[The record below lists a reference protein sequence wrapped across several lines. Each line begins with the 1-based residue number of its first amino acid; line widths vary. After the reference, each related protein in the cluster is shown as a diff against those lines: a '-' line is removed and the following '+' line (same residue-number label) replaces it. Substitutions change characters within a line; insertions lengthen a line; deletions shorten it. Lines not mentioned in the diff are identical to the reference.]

1 VIRSRLLIVLAVTP
15 VVLGTA
21 LASAQ
26 RTDGVYAQAEALLT
40 AGKLEDA
47 RSLLEASLDTTP
59 DDPRALLLLGRVHFA
74 WPVVGRYEAKKLFE
88 RTAALTPDDP
98 EPLYWLMR
106 VGVELKDAEGEQLA
120 WKSIARAWA
129 LDPDYRDT
137 WAVWRRMYHGSGQ
150 LRQALDV
157 LSRHAGNLVVDFRR
171 AQLQLEL
178 GQLREAD
185 SMLADL
191 IARGRAD
198 GGVWALRAEIAFAL
212 SDTAAGT
219 ARYARAVE
227 SAATDTL
234 DVLWQQIASIA
245 SSGEKAAYTRAPAE
259 RRPAFLRAFWA
270 LRDPDLTTAANE
282 RLAEHFGRLA
292 YARRQYRLRFPW
304 SRIHSSPEYRALN
317 APDLAAYMLR
327 RVKAMSGTVG
337 RLPEL
342 SPDEE
347 RRQLL
352 GLGVSLRDVPEPDS
366 VTRYV
371 QLGLDGRGVAYVR
384 FGPPKRKLV
393 DIGGVVERWEY
404 QAGGGRF
411 SLSFAVVGGDY
422 ILSPVSPLEL
432 DNIRAAVELDSTSVT
447 APLELQAWNA
457 CFRAAT
463 PGLTLL
469 YVGMDAESAGTAVW
483 DTAGLEILRVQGAPP
498 LTLTLPPGSYRIGAD
513 GRLDGRLGRLRTQV
527 DVPDLWSDPLAISC
541 LLAARVQSEQAGRD
555 AIVRS
560 MPAPLRFAAD
570 EPLLLYAELY
580 GLGSSP
586 DGRARYSAEYEF
598 APTDSAH
605 HVSLR
610 FTRNPPVA
618 NTVPERLVISPGQ
631 VERGRYAITLR
642 IWDEIRRQ
650 SVGTSRIYVEL
661 R

>member
-1 VIRSRLLIVLAVTP
+1 MIRSRILIALALAP
-15 VVLGTA
+15 VVLATTA
-21 LASAQ
+21 SSQNA
-26 RTDGVYAQAEALLT
+26 DGVYAEAEALLT
-40 AGKLEDA
+40 AGKLKAA

-106 VGVELKDAEGEQLA
+106 VGMELKDAEGEQLA
-120 WKSIARAWA
+120 WKSIARVWA

-191 IARGRAD
+191 ISRSRSD

-245 SSGEKAAYTRAPAE
+245 SSREKATYTRTPAE

-292 YARRQYRLRFPW
+292 YARRHYRLRFPW
-304 SRIHSSPEYRALN
+304 SRIHYSPEYRALN
-317 APDLAAYMLR
+317 AQDLAAYMLR
-327 RVKAMSGTVG
+327 RVKTMSGTVG

-384 FGPPKRKLV
+384 FGPPKRMLV
-393 DIGGVVERWEY
+393 DLGGMVERWEY
-404 QAGGGRF
+404 EAGGGRF

-432 DNIRAAVELDSTSVT
+432 DNIKTAVELDSTSVA
-447 APLELQAWNA
+447 APLELQAWTT
-457 CFRAAT
+457 CFRAPT
-463 PGLTLL
+463 PGLLLL
-469 YVGMDAESAGTAVW
+469 YIGMDADTAGTAAWGAADSEV
-483 DTAGLEILRVQGAPP
+483 ARVQGSPP
-498 LTLTLPPGSYRIGAD
+498 LALTLPPGSYRIGAD
-513 GRLDGRLGRLRTQV
+513 GKLGGRLGRLRTRV
-527 DVPDLWSDPLAISC
+527 DAPDLWRDSLAVSG
-541 LLAARVQSEQAGRD
+541 LLAAPLPPDSVDRD
-555 AIVRS
+555 AIIRS

-570 EPLLLYAELY
+570 EPLLLYAEVY
-580 GLGSSP
+580 GLGSAS
-586 DGRARYSAEYEF
+586 GRALYTVEYEF
-598 APTDSAH
+598 VPADSASL
-605 HVSLR
+605 VSLR
-610 FTRNPPVA
+610 FSRHPPA
-618 NTVPERLVISPGQ
+618 AGTTEERLVIAPGQ
-631 VERGRYAITLR
+631 VARGRYAITLR
-642 IWDEIRRQ
+642 VRDEIRGREAG
-650 SVGTSRIYVEL
+650 SSRIYVEL
-661 R
+661 W